1 MPNNVSFFA
10 IHCDDVPRAV
20 RFYEQ
25 VFGWRAEPWGPPG
38 FYLVHTGDAQ
48 NPGIMGS
55 IQERQ
60 QPLTGTGM
68 KGFECSISV
77 DDIDKTIRAV
87 EANGGKIVMQ
97 KFHIPTVGT
106 GMYFHDTEGN
116 HVGAMQHEPGA
127 QAVSEG
133 RV

>member
-10 IHCDDVPRAV
+10 IHCDDVSRAV

-38 FYLVHTGDAQ
+38 FYLVHTGDEG

-60 QPLTGTGM
+60 EPLTGTGM
-68 KGFECSISV
+68 KGFECSIAV

-106 GMYFHDTEGN
+106 GMYFNDTEGN
-116 HVGAMQHEPGA
+116 HAGAMQYEAGA
-127 QAVSEG
+127 MALS
-133 RV
+133 